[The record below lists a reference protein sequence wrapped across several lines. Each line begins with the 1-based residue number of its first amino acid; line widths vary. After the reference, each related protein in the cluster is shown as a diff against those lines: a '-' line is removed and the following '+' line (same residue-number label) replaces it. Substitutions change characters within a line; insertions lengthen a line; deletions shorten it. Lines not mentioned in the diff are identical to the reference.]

1 VRNPLRSEAEMYR
14 FLIGVVVWLGA
25 TVLASLVGGTWWGL
39 GVFLVLGVPAV
50 LWFMGRIGEPLSE
63 PATHVQPTAR
73 TGKLLVLVPPEGE
86 IDGLPDEVARRDGVQ
101 EVVVVVPALAT
112 HTEQLTGAVDDR
124 RDEAQRRADA
134 VARRLSEHGLNAR
147 GEVGAD
153 EPLQALEDTLR
164 LYGADEI
171 VVAGV
176 DETLL
181 QRARERFAMPVSRIS

>member
-1 VRNPLRSEAEMYR
+1 MYR

-134 VARRLSEHGLNAR
+134 VARRLSQHGLNAR

>member
-1 VRNPLRSEAEMYR
+1 MRNPLRSEAEMYR

-39 GVFLVLGVPAV
+39 GVFLVLGVPAM
-50 LWFMGRIGEPLSE
+50 LWFMGKIGEPLSE
-63 PATHVQPTAR
+63 RAVPVHSAAR
-73 TGKLLVLVPPEGE
+73 TGKLLVLVPPDGE
-86 IDGLPDEVARRDGVQ
+86 IDGLPEALARRADVQ
-101 EVVVVVPALAT
+101 EIVVVVPALAT
-112 HTEQLTGAVDDR
+112 TTEQLTGAVDDR

-134 VARRLSEHGLNAR
+134 VAGRISERGVRAR

-171 VVAGV
+171 VVAGL
-176 DETLL
+176 DEGVL
-181 QRARERFAMPVSRIS
+181 QRARERFAMPVTRVS